1 MSVSM
6 TVAGPGVEQTLRGG
20 GGDTVT
26 SSDGGLKVTV
36 ATGPSIMLVFQ
47 GLERRQR
54 VISDELL
61 RGIDDGQIRVEVNMV
76 FELPAEFRASDEG
89 VTELALGPKAAV
101 FHEPERLGT
110 HMRLLFVT
118 WYLRRIPVQ
127 QIVVDSGARLNV
139 MLWATLGIQ
148 QRETNENEY

>member
-76 FELPAEFRASDEG
+76 FELPAEFLSVG
-89 VTELALGPKAAV
+89 
-101 FHEPERLGT
+101 
-110 HMRLLFVT
+110 
-118 WYLRRIPVQ
+118 
-127 QIVVDSGARLNV
+127 
-139 MLWATLGIQ
+139 
-148 QRETNENEY
+148 